1 MEEKQKLFTD
11 LFSNA
16 DDGIIYMIL
25 GSLIS
30 ADNNNTVEEIDEN
43 LENLRFLIEPINAC
57 TRADEEK
64 EKLLDFVES
73 GIRILEKDKEY
84 FTADD

>member
-30 ADNNNTVEEIDEN
+30 ADNNNTIEEIDEN
-43 LENLRFLIEPINAC
+43 IGHLRFLIEPIKAC

-73 GIRILEKDKEY
+73 GIRILERDKEY
-84 FTADD
+84 FEDE

>member
-1 MEEKQKLFTD
+1 MDEKQKLFTD

-30 ADNNNTVEEIDEN
+30 ADNNNTVREIDEN
-43 LENLRFLIEPINAC
+43 LENLRFLIEPIKAC
-57 TRADEEK
+57 TRAEEEK
-64 EKLLDFVES
+64 KKFLDFVES
-73 GIRILEKDKEY
+73 SIHILEQDKELIN
-84 FTADD
+84 

>member
-1 MEEKQKLFTD
+1 MDEKQKLFTD

-30 ADNNNTVEEIDEN
+30 ADSNNTIEEIDEN
-43 LENLRFLIEPINAC
+43 LGHLRFLIEPIKAC

-73 GIRILEKDKEY
+73 GIRILERDKEY
-84 FTADD
+84 FENE